1 MPIIVVG
8 GSGRNVGKTSLVCGL
23 IAVLPEFRWTAV
35 KITSHAHGERDAVW
49 EETSAGSGTDTAR
62 YLAAAALRA
71 FLVTAHE
78 DDLPIAKTW
87 AALGSDTN
95 VIFES
100 NRIVRALRPDLCIG
114 VIGGTGTEMKSSFEP
129 FCRCADAFVIPV
141 DGDVGGL
148 QLPSPAKLF
157 RLPNFDRVSPEML
170 DWLRVRLAQ

>member
-1 MPIIVVG
+1 MPIILVG

-87 AALGSDTN
+87 AALGSDVN

-100 NRIVRALRPDLCIG
+100 NRIVGALKADLCIA
-114 VIGGTGTEMKSSFEP
+114 VIRGSGTESKPSFEP

-141 DGDVGGL
+141 DGDVGEL
-148 QLPSPAKLF
+148 QLPLPATLF